1 MELNM
6 IEKKY
11 LKSKPVCKVK
21 FALSKEQVAN
31 AKSIALVG
39 EFNNWDASATPM
51 RKQKSGVYASTINL
65 AVDQSYQFRYVLDG
79 NIWINDDNAD
89 DYVASQVGHE
99 SNCVVQV

>member
-1 MELNM
+1 M

-39 EFNNWDASATPM
+39 EFNNWDSAATPM
-51 RKQKSGVYASTINL
+51 RKQKSGVYASTLNL
-65 AVDQSYQFRYVLDG
+65 AIDQTYQFRYLLDG
-79 NIWINDDNAD
+79 NIWLNDENAD
-89 DYVASQVGHE
+89 DYVISQVSHE
-99 SNCVVQV
+99 SNCVIKI

>member
-1 MELNM
+1 M

-39 EFNNWDASATPM
+39 EFNNWDVSATLM
-51 RKQKSGVYASTINL
+51 RKQKSGVYASTIDL
-65 AVDQSYQFRYVLDG
+65 AVNQTYQFRYLLDG
-79 NIWINDDNAD
+79 STWINDEGAD
-89 DYVASQVGHE
+89 DYVASHVSHE
-99 SNCVVQV
+99 PNCVVHV

>member
-1 MELNM
+1 M

-39 EFNNWDASATPM
+39 EFNNWDTSATPM
-51 RKQKSGVYASTINL
+51 RKQKSGVYASTIDL
-65 AVDQSYQFRYVLDG
+65 AVDQTYQFRYLLDG
-79 NIWINDDNAD
+79 NVWINDESAD
-89 DYVASQVGHE
+89 AYVSSQVSHE
-99 SNCVVQV
+99 ANCLISV

>member
-1 MELNM
+1 M

-39 EFNNWDASATPM
+39 EFNNWDISATPM
-51 RKQKSGVYASTINL
+51 RKQESGVYASTLNL
-65 AVDQSYQFRYVLDG
+65 DVDQTYQFRYVLDG
-79 NIWINDDNAD
+79 TTWINDEGAD
-89 DYVASQVGHE
+89 DYVASQVSHE
-99 SNCVVQV
+99 SNCVVHV

>member
-1 MELNM
+1 M

-39 EFNNWDASATPM
+39 EFNNWDTSATPM
-51 RKQKSGVYASTINL
+51 RKQKSGVFASTIDL
-65 AVDQSYQFRYVLDG
+65 AVDQTYQFRYLLDG
-79 NIWINDDNAD
+79 NIWINDESAD
-89 DYVASQVGHE
+89 GYVSSQVSHE
-99 SNCVVQV
+99 ANCLISV

>member
-1 MELNM
+1 M

-39 EFNNWDASATPM
+39 EFNNWDISATPM
-51 RKQKSGVYASTINL
+51 RKQKSGVYASTLNL
-65 AVDQSYQFRYVLDG
+65 DVDQTYQFRYVLDG
-79 NIWINDDNAD
+79 TTWINDDGAD
-89 DYVASQVGHE
+89 DYVASQVSHE
-99 SNCVVQV
+99 SNCVVHV